1 MRLTTIARMDL
12 AAGTVHR
19 YSVQVRPIP
28 GTEVPVSFDQER
40 HVALGSRPGSW
51 IAAAFRPTIPAR
63 RDELARAWHA
73 VIARHGTL
81 TTVFSPALDTSAH
94 DGGRPTLTTVEVHPG
109 AWVTPQ
115 AGPGEDPRAV
125 LRREFDRE
133 CDPFAAPSYAL
144 CLVEHDH
151 CAAGADRPGD
161 SRPTVVIG
169 FDHAHV
175 DAWSLLVVAR
185 DFAACLADVARGAAC
200 PGSELPPAPAFA
212 RHTAELAA
220 QRVAPESVRRRWE
233 EIMAAGGG
241 EMPVF
246 PLPLGDISVP
256 RDEVVEVHHV
266 LDAAGVERLAAH
278 ARSAGTRML
287 ALAVA
292 EMTLALHERGA
303 AGLRAVFPVHSRTG
317 DTWHDSVGWFI
328 TNSVLECI
336 SDDPLECGRRIT
348 EAIALG
354 NHPLEPILRPWG
366 GMPHTPGMFALSWLD
381 HRRLPV
387 DIDPALE
394 PQHVSARIRTTGVM
408 VWFVVN
414 DTGLHMRCRYPDT
427 PQARAGVGGWLRAVG
442 AGLDRRADALLE
454 ASPKLHPELHE

>member
-1 MRLTTIARMDL
+1 
-12 AAGTVHR
+12 
-19 YSVQVRPIP
+19 
-28 GTEVPVSFDQER
+28 
-40 HVALGSRPGSW
+40 
-51 IAAAFRPTIPAR
+51 
-63 RDELARAWHA
+63 
-73 VIARHGTL
+73 
-81 TTVFSPALDTSAH
+81 
-94 DGGRPTLTTVEVHPG
+94 
-109 AWVTPQ
+109 
-115 AGPGEDPRAV
+115 
-125 LRREFDRE
+125 
-133 CDPFAAPSYAL
+133 
-144 CLVEHDH
+144 
-151 CAAGADRPGD
+151 
-161 SRPTVVIG
+161 
-169 FDHAHV
+169 
-175 DAWSLLVVAR
+175 
-185 DFAACLADVARGAAC
+185 
-200 PGSELPPAPAFA
+200 
-212 RHTAELAA
+212 
-220 QRVAPESVRRRWE
+220 
-233 EIMAAGGG
+233 MAAGGG

-278 ARSAGTRML
+278 ARSAGERML

-292 EMTLALHERGA
+292 EMTLALQERGA

-328 TNSVLECI
+328 TNSVLECS
-336 SDDPLECGRRIT
+336 SDDPLECGRRIS

-427 PQARAGVGGWLRAVG
+427 PQARVGVGGWLRAVG

-454 ASPKLHPELHE
+454 ASPKLHPELHK

>member
-1 MRLTTIARMDL
+1 MDL
-12 AAGTVHR
+12 ATGTVHR
-19 YSVQVRPIP
+19 YSVQVRPVP

-51 IAAAFRPTIPAR
+51 IAAAFRPTIPAS

-94 DGGRPTLTTVEVHPG
+94 DGGRPNLTSVEVHPG
-109 AWVTPQ
+109 AWITPQ

-144 CLVEHDH
+144 CLVEHDR
-151 CAAGADRPGD
+151 CAAGADRSGD

-185 DFAACLADVARGAAC
+185 DFAACLADVARGAAS
-200 PGSELPPAPAFA
+200 PGAELPPAPAFA

-220 QRVAPESVRRRWE
+220 RRVAPESVRRRWE

-246 PLPLGDISVP
+246 PLPLGDITVP

-292 EMTLALHERGA
+292 EMTLALQERGA

-328 TNSVLECI
+328 TNSVLECV

-442 AGLDRRADALLE
+442 AGLDRRADAPQE
-454 ASPKLHPELHE
+454 DSPKLHPELHE

>member
-1 MRLTTIARMDL
+1 MDL

-19 YSVQVRPIP
+19 YSVQVRLVPDAQ
-28 GTEVPVSFDQER
+28 VPVSFDQER
-40 HVALGSRPGSW
+40 HVSLGSRPGSW
-51 IAAAFRPTIPAR
+51 IAVAFRPTIPAS
-63 RDELARAWHA
+63 RDEFTRAWHA

-81 TTVFSPALDTSAH
+81 TTVFSPALDAPAH
-94 DGGRPTLTTVEVHPG
+94 DGGRPTLTSVEVHPG
-109 AWVTPQ
+109 TWIAPQ
-115 AGPGEDPRAV
+115 AAPGEDPRTV

-133 CDPFAAPSYAL
+133 CDPFSAPSYAL
-144 CLVEHDH
+144 CLVEPEDG
-151 CAAGADRPGD
+151 AAGARRSGG

-185 DFAACLADVARGAAC
+185 DFAACLADVVCGSPSPGA
-200 PGSELPPAPAFA
+200 ELPPAPAFA

-220 QRVAPESVRRRWE
+220 RRVAPESVQRRWE

-266 LDAAGVERLAAH
+266 LDAAGVERIAAH

-292 EMTLALHERGA
+292 EMTLALQERGA

-328 TNSVLECI
+328 TNSVLECD
-336 SDDPLECGRRIT
+336 SGDPHHCGRQIK

-354 NHPLEPILRPWG
+354 NYPLEPLLRPWG

-387 DIDPALE
+387 YIDPALE

-414 DTGLHMRCRYPDT
+414 DTGLHMRCRYPET
-427 PQARAGVGGWLRAVG
+427 PQARVGVGGWLRAVS
-442 AGLDRRADALLE
+442 AGLARRANTAPDQHPETL
-454 ASPKLHPELHE
+454 PELHK

>member
-1 MRLTTIARMDL
+1 MDL

-19 YSVQVRPIP
+19 YSVQVRPVP
-28 GTEVPVSFDQER
+28 GAEVPVSFDQER
-40 HVALGSRPGSW
+40 HVSLGSRPGSW
-51 IAAAFRPTIPAR
+51 IAAAFRPTLPADR
-63 RDELARAWHA
+63 EQIARAWHA

-81 TTVFSPALDTSAH
+81 TTVFSPARERVAH
-94 DGGRPTLTTVEVHPG
+94 DGGRPTLTSVEVRPG
-109 AWVTPQ
+109 AWTTAEAEQ
-115 AGPGEDPRAV
+115 GEDPRAV

-133 CDPFAAPSYAL
+133 CDPFAAPSYSL
-144 CLVEHDH
+144 CLVEPDHD
-151 CAAGADRPGD
+151 AAASGARH
-161 SRPTVVIG
+161 TIVIG

-175 DAWSLLVVAR
+175 DAWSLLVVCR
-185 DFAACLADVARGAAC
+185 DFAACLADVAGGAQDVGTA
-200 PGSELPPAPAFA
+200 LPAAPAFA

-220 QRVAPESVRRRWE
+220 RPPAPESVRRRWA
-233 EIMAAGGG
+233 EIMTAGGG
-241 EMPVF
+241 DMPVF
-246 PLPLGDISVP
+246 PLPLGDISAP

-266 LDAAGVERLAAH
+266 LDPTGVEALGAH

-292 EMTLALHERGA
+292 EMTRTLQDRGA
-303 AGLRAVFPVHSRTG
+303 EGLRAVFPVHSRTG
-317 DTWHDSVGWFI
+317 KAWHDSVGWFI
-328 TNSVLECI
+328 TNSVLECAS
-336 SDDPLECGRRIT
+336 SDPSECGRRIA

-354 NHPLEPILRPWG
+354 NHPLEPLLRPWG

-427 PQARAGVGGWLRAVG
+427 PQARDGIGGWLRAVS
-442 AGLDRRADALLE
+442 AGLNRTANTAAE
-454 ASPKLHPELHE
+454 EPG

>member
-1 MRLTTIARMDL
+1 MDL

-19 YSVQVRPIP
+19 YSVQVRPAP
-28 GTEVPVSFDQER
+28 GNEVPVSFDQER

-51 IAAAFRPTIPAR
+51 IAAAFRPTIPAS
-63 RDELARAWHA
+63 RDEFTRAWHA

-81 TTVFSPALDTSAH
+81 TTVFSPALDTPAH
-94 DGGRPTLTTVEVHPG
+94 DGGRPILTSVEVRPG
-109 AWVTPQ
+109 AWTTPQ
-115 AGPGEDPRAV
+115 AEPDEDPREV
-125 LRREFDRE
+125 LRREFDRA

-144 CLVEHDH
+144 CLVEHNRST
-151 CAAGADRPGD
+151 AGADRPGE

-185 DFAACLADVARGAAC
+185 DFAACLADVVCGSPSPGA
-200 PGSELPPAPAFA
+200 ELPPAPAFA

-220 QRVAPESVRRRWE
+220 RRVAPESVQRRWE

-292 EMTLALHERGA
+292 EMTLALQERGA

-317 DTWHDSVGWFI
+317 ATWHDSVGWFI
-328 TNSVLECI
+328 TNSVLECD
-336 SDDPLECGRRIT
+336 SGDPHHCGRQIK

-354 NHPLEPILRPWG
+354 NYPLEPLLRPWG

-414 DTGLHMRCRYPDT
+414 DTGLHMRCRYPET
-427 PQARAGVGGWLRAVG
+427 PQARVGVGGWLRAVS
-442 AGLDRRADALLE
+442 AGLARRANTAPDQHPETL
-454 ASPKLHPELHE
+454 PELHK